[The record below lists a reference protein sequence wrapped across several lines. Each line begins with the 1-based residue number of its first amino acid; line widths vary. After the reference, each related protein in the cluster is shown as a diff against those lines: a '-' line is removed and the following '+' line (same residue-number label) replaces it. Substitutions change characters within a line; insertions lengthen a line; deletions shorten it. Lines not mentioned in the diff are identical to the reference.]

1 MSLML
6 RGNDVPRA
14 DPQYTTQ
21 ECRKCPYCG
30 LKLDGNTNAARN
42 IERGALEKENFI
54 NPRDGAFRSYAC
66 GDSASTYP
74 KQDGQVGSLN
84 QESHLRVFG
93 VGNLPEA
100 PSVKVE

>member
-1 MSLML
+1 ML
-6 RGNDVPRA
+6 RGNNVPRV

-21 ECRKCPYCG
+21 ECSKCPYCG
-30 LKLDGNTNAARN
+30 LKLDRDTNAARN
-42 IERGALEKENFI
+42 IERRALEKENSI
-54 NPRDGAFRSYAC
+54 NPRDGASRSYAC

-93 VGNLPEA
+93 VGNLREA
-100 PSVKVE
+100 PSIRVE